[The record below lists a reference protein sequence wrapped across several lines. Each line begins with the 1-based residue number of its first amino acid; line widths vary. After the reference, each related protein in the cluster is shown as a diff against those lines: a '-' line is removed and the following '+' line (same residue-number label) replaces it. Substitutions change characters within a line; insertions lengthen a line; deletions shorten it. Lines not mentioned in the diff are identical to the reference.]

1 MSDRPFRKLT
11 VYSSTWCGDC
21 RQAKTFLAEHG
32 VEYELVEID
41 KDPGAAV
48 HLEEQTGKRGVP
60 YFVLDDTRWVR
71 AYVPQQGFDRAGMT
85 ELLGLP

>member
-1 MSDRPFRKLT
+1 MNDRPFHKLA

-21 RQAKTFLAEHG
+21 RQAKAFLAEHG

-41 KDPGAAV
+41 KDPEAAV
-48 HLEEQTGKRGVP
+48 RLEEQTGKRGVP

-71 AYVPQQGFDRAGMT
+71 AYVPKQGFDRAGMI
-85 ELLGLP
+85 ELLGLS